1 MPILRAAAVLLLLF
15 LPLPAFAATVIGSV
29 TRVKGDCQG
38 TSEGTVRALAAG
50 APVHLD
56 EVVATGDGARLALTF
71 EDGTVLTLGEKAKV
85 TIDRFVYRPRGLGN
99 VFRATTIGAFRFVS
113 GSLGK
118 TAASSVEVTTPVATI
133 AVRGTDFW
141 GGPIDGVYGVFLSEG
156 AVTVSS
162 GGRDT
167 VLDAPG
173 EGVTISPLPRPR
185 GTAEEGGS
193 GGGPVAG
200 DVTVWPQDRVAR
212 AIATVTFD

>member
-1 MPILRAAAVLLLLF
+1 MPIRRAAAVLLLLL
-15 LPLPAFAATVIGSV
+15 LPLPALAATVIGAV
-29 TRVKGDCQG
+29 TRIKGDCQG

-56 EVVATGDGARLALTF
+56 EVVQTGDGARLALTF
-71 EDGTVLTLGEKAKV
+71 EDGTVLTLGEKARV

-99 VFRATTIGAFRFVS
+99 AFRATTIGAFRFVS
-113 GSLGK
+113 GNLGK

-133 AVRGTDFW
+133 AIRGTDFW

-156 AVTVSS
+156 AVTVSA

-167 VLDAPG
+167 VRDARG
-173 EGVTISPLPRPR
+173 VGVTMAAEPRRR
-185 GTAEEGGS
+185 GTAE
-193 GGGPVAG
+193 GGGAVAG
-200 DVTVWPQDRVAR
+200 DVTVWPADRVAR